1 MTIMS
6 RLLAATLAASAVTF
20 GAAPALAVTIVEC
33 MDDSGQSTFRSFCPP
48 GTVKKSEKKV
58 AGDRQPATVD
68 ITLIAAQHP
77 VTLYTAPN
85 CQACDLVRTQL
96 QNRGVPFAERDVA
109 ADLTKQEELR
119 SLVGGSGSLTVPVVH
134 LDEDILTGYNQAAL
148 DASLTRAGYPVAAAP
163 PLAGQPPPP
172 AQVQQPP
179 PPTQGEGP
187 SATPEAPR
195 EQADESEPV
204 AEPGDE
210 SY

>member
-1 MTIMS
+1 MMMP
-6 RLLAATLAASAVTF
+6 RLLAVTLTASAVTLL
-20 GAAPALAVTIVEC
+20 APAAMAVTIVEC
-33 MDDSGQSTFRSFCPP
+33 VDDSGEITFRSFCPP
-48 GTVKKSEKKV
+48 GTVKKSEKQV

-77 VTLYTAPN
+77 VTLYSAPN

-96 QNRGVPFAERDVA
+96 QNRGVPFTELDVA

-148 DASLTRAGYPVAAAP
+148 DASLNRAGYPPVTAPLASP
-163 PLAGQPPPP
+163 PLPPATAEQPPIP
-172 AQVQQPP
+172 ARAEQQP
-179 PPTQGEGP
+179 
-187 SATPEAPR
+187 ATAEAPR
-195 EQADESEPV
+195 EQGEDSAPV
-204 AEPGDE
+204 PEPGDE